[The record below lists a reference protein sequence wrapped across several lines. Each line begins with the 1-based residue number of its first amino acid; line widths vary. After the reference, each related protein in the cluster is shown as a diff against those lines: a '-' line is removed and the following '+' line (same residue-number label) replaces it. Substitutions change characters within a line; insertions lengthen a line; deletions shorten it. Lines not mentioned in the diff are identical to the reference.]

1 MDEELLDEK
10 GRPVVFYYSREAR
23 LQRASQ
29 TVRDMNAPV
38 PPHRPNLWR
47 TLTATKPLTFLFIS
61 TVTLCAAI
69 LMLSRFFTMDS
80 GRILGSNRIRLSA
93 ETSGGVSYVTLTKTA
108 LGEGAYTGAVDM
120 AFSPAAEKS
129 PQGGPKGASAD
140 PDGASTNPDGEP
152 RFPIETL
159 RIYFTAEPEE
169 VFRFSLPLEGKKLL
183 TVMEAGPERIIFS
196 ITPSS

>member
-1 MDEELLDEK
+1 VDEELFDEK
-10 GRPVVFYYSREAR
+10 GRPVVFYYSREKR

-29 TVRDMNAPV
+29 AVRDMNTPM

-61 TVTLCAAI
+61 MVTLCAVV
-69 LMLSRFFTMDS
+69 LMLSRFFTGES
-80 GRILGSNRIRLSA
+80 SRTLGSNRIRISA

-108 LGEGAYTGAVDM
+108 LDGGAYTGAVDL
-120 AFSPAAEKS
+120 AFSPAAEKTGTPASREDS
-129 PQGGPKGASAD
+129 PEHS
-140 PDGASTNPDGEP
+140 PDAGEG
-152 RFPIETL
+152 RYQIETL

-169 VFRFSLPLEGKKLL
+169 VFRFSLPLSGKKLL

-196 ITPSS
+196 VTPSS